1 MDLDELSSQKLV
13 KYDKQVF
20 NQNPYSSLLE
30 SVYSLI
36 DDGNCQANEGQ
47 EPIVNQNFQLVHQA
61 KLLEIADKLKN
72 MEAEYNDNSQ
82 LRHFQQFHQIT
93 LVKSGGF
100 GIVFRAVHRLDNQV
114 YALKLIPLR
123 ILLTSNLQT
132 FLLSKIREIRYLAKL
147 NHPNIVRYYNS
158 WIDLNKTEN
167 IYHYFSLHNVDLYNC
182 SYELSQTSQDS
193 RSTDEEEY
201 GHDGLMDW
209 QEHEDKIE
217 DQNDEIDKETEILN
231 VTEKDLVVTCPTEN
245 YKYIYLSIQMEYI
258 PNTLKTWIKTQPSL
272 LELYEVLSGL
282 LLGLEYLHQYTPPI
296 IHCDLKPDNIL
307 VGKTQNDKWIA
318 KLADFGLVTQLN
330 SIWRPSSGEGTS
342 LYKAPELEVM
352 NPTPAADI
360 YSLGLVLYEIN
371 LKYQT
376 EMERYDLLL
385 KFRNGTTKTNTL
397 LDMMVA
403 ENPDL
408 RPNIGEVREY
418 LKKMTISLASK
429 VSKVSKVS

>member
-1 MDLDELSSQKLV
+1 
-13 KYDKQVF
+13 
-20 NQNPYSSLLE
+20 
-30 SVYSLI
+30 
-36 DDGNCQANEGQ
+36 
-47 EPIVNQNFQLVHQA
+47 
-61 KLLEIADKLKN
+61 
-72 MEAEYNDNSQ
+72 
-82 LRHFQQFHQIT
+82 
-93 LVKSGGF
+93 
-100 GIVFRAVHRLDNQV
+100 
-114 YALKLIPLR
+114 
-123 ILLTSNLQT
+123 
-132 FLLSKIREIRYLAKL
+132 
-147 NHPNIVRYYNS
+147 
-158 WIDLNKTEN
+158 
-167 IYHYFSLHNVDLYNC
+167 
-182 SYELSQTSQDS
+182 
-193 RSTDEEEY
+193 
-201 GHDGLMDW
+201 
-209 QEHEDKIE
+209 
-217 DQNDEIDKETEILN
+217 
-231 VTEKDLVVTCPTEN
+231 
-245 YKYIYLSIQMEYI
+245 MEYI

-307 VGKTQNDKWIA
+307 VGKTRNDKWIA

-342 LYKAPELEVM
+342 LYKAPELEVI

-403 ENPDL
+403 ENPDI

-429 VSKVSKVS
+429 VSKVS